1 VISGRVDALIPT
13 ATGPNSQRSRVR
25 YSPAPRPG
33 GGEVSVVL
41 VVVFGELPQSVKTP
55 GAVFFS

>member
-1 VISGRVDALIPT
+1 MPGRACPY
-13 ATGPNSQRSRVR
+13 SQRIFVR

-41 VVVFGELPQSVKTP
+41 VVVLGELPQRVKTP
-55 GAVFFS
+55 RAVFFS